1 MTKSPWLMPWIAKG
15 HKNGRGLHHPPRV
28 RHQKSADESTAGHSY
43 SVGAPGP
50 PLDLESQDVFPDL
63 DLGEAMQDFG
73 SNI

>member
-1 MTKSPWLMPWIAKG
+1 MVSQNDKIPLADAMDCQGSQEWPWLASSA
-15 HKNGRGLHHPPRV
+15 RV

-43 SVGAPGP
+43 SVG
-50 PLDLESQDVFPDL
+50 DL